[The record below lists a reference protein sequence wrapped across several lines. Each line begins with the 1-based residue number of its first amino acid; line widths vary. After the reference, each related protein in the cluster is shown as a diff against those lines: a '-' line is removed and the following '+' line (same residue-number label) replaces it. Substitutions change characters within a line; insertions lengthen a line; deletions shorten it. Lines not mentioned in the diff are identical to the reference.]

1 MMEINKPITF
11 HEQQRFRTGFLII
24 LLMLCMLLPIG
35 ILFYSM
41 STRQI
46 AKVEFVLS
54 TLAVLTIDIPIVVFF
69 YYTKL
74 ETIVTGEGLG
84 YRWWPLQNKYRM
96 LFKDDIMEVK
106 ARKGPLFNYGIHW
119 LPSYGWVHNVRGRSG
134 FQIRMRSGKRL
145 FIGSQKIN
153 ELKSAL
159 QAILKKIIPD
169 FRNEF

>member
-1 MMEINKPITF
+1 MMEINNPVSF

-24 LLMLCMLLPIG
+24 LFMLCMLLPIG

-46 AKVEFVLS
+46 TKVEFFLS

-69 YYTKL
+69 YYAKL
-74 ETIVTGEGLG
+74 ETIVTVEGLG

-96 LFKDDIMEVK
+96 LFKDDIIEVNT
-106 ARKGPLFNYGIHW
+106 RKGPLFNYGIHW
-119 LPSYGWVHNVRGRSG
+119 MPSYGWVHNVRGRSG
-134 FQIRMRSGKRL
+134 FQVRMRSGKRL

-159 QAILKKIIPD
+159 QAILKKTIPD